1 MTMMTSKIVAVRKVL
16 RDLPG
21 PDPSLSPS
29 LSPSPPPARTNV
41 VLSTAVLIYD
51 KSRKATWRHVY
62 FEPVF
67 GGENTDP
74 QPALFVGVQLV

>member
-67 GGENTDP
+67 GGDTDP
-74 QPALFVGVQLV
+74 QPALFVGVQFV